1 MWSSVAILLGLPAP
15 AERRHDVGRSGQE
28 AFFGDR
34 FLSHGLIFPRLDSG
48 SRSGRPPPPP
58 KPLMDE
64 LIGTDVGRANPFWSF
79 VFMPQ
84 QLQRLNA

>member
-1 MWSSVAILLGLPAP
+1 MWSIVAILLGLLRSAVTTS
-15 AERRHDVGRSGQE
+15 VGRGQE

-48 SRSGRPPPPP
+48 SRSSRPPPPP